1 MTNSK
6 NFAKFIF
13 CALNAFVAIDVNA
26 AESVKTIEQKKQEL
40 LAIENRLDAKM
51 QKIDEKL
58 KLLEIKEANV
68 SIVAPLP
75 PEKITLSQ
83 TLKTDLP
90 ENLSEKKAADDKKYD
105 KSASTVSYGSKGFE
119 FKTDD
124 KKFSMAIQN
133 RLQFRYAN
141 PFDGDPRSLANLE
154 QDQSSFMV
162 RRARTKITGNA
173 YWTWLKYNFQYDWS
187 QPVLRD
193 FNLDIT
199 KFSEASLRLGR
210 GKVIYNDERVTSS
223 GKQQF
228 VNRSI
233 VNDIFTV
240 DRQQGAQLYGR
251 LFPKDWYD
259 FSYALGIFAGQGVGE
274 RNNDDDKMMYSARL
288 QWNFLGNELE
298 FSQSD
303 TEFHEKPAASFAVA
317 GMTNT
322 SRCTAFETANDSC
335 RALPDFKLGVAGQ
348 YEVNQA
354 MEELRFKWRGFSF
367 QHELH
372 FKNVEDLFAAIN
384 TDNTTNL
391 IGGYVQAGYFPHNL
405 IPLVPKQ
412 LEFAMRYAAVDPNI
426 DRDNDRQQEF
436 TGAMNWFFSGH
447 NNKLTFEVSHL
458 TVEDP
463 HKNIEKGEE
472 RARVQWD
479 ISF

>member
-1 MTNSK
+1 MTTYK
-6 NFAKFIF
+6 NFAKLTF
-13 CALNAFVAIDVNA
+13 CALNAFTVIDVNA
-26 AESVKTIEQKKQEL
+26 AESAKSIEQKKQEL

-51 QKIDEKL
+51 HAIEDKL
-58 KLLEIKEANV
+58 KLLELKETNV
-68 SIVAPLP
+68 PVSVAPVIAAIVKK
-75 PEKITLSQ
+75 E
-83 TLKTDLP
+83 LP
-90 ENLSEKKAADDKKYD
+90 ENLPDTAKPEKEKK
-105 KSASTVSYGSKGFE
+105 SSNLPASVSYGSNGFS

-124 KKFSMAIQN
+124 DKFVLNLQN

-141 PFDGDPRSLANLE
+141 PFDSDPRSLANLE

-162 RRARTKITGNA
+162 RRARTKISGHA
-173 YWTWLKYNFQYDWS
+173 YWSWLKYNFQYDWS

-193 FNLDIT
+193 FNLDLT

-259 FSYALGIFAGQGVGE
+259 FSYALGVFAGQGVGE

-288 QWNFLGNELE
+288 QWNFLGEELA

-303 TEFHEKPAASFAVA
+303 TEFHTKPAASFAIG

-322 SRCTAFETANDSC
+322 SRCTAFETDSNSC
-335 RALPDFKLGVAGQ
+335 RVLPGFKLGKAGQ

-354 MEELRFKWRGFSF
+354 MEEFRFKYRGFSF

-372 FKNVEDLFAAIN
+372 LKNVDDLFAVAN
-384 TDNTTNL
+384 ADSTTDL
-391 IGGYVQAGYFPHNL
+391 MGGYVQAGYFPHDL

-426 DRDNDRQQEF
+426 DIDNDRQQEF

>member
-1 MTNSK
+1 MTISK
-6 NFAKFIF
+6 KLFAKFTFFTI
-13 CALNAFVAIDVNA
+13 NVITAINVNA
-26 AESVKTIEQKKQEL
+26 AESLKSIEQKKQEL
-40 LAIENRLDAKM
+40 LMIEQRLDAKM
-51 QKIDEKL
+51 HAIEEKL
-58 KLLEIKEANV
+58 QQLDSKTEKATPPIAKTVLPETLPEIKV
-68 SIVAPLP
+68 
-75 PEKITLSQ
+75 
-83 TLKTDLP
+83 
-90 ENLSEKKAADDKKYD
+90 ENEKKSD
-105 KSASTVSYGSKGFE
+105 KSPASVSYGSKGFE

-124 KKFSMAIQN
+124 NKFSMAIQS

-162 RRARTKITGNA
+162 RRARTRLSGHA
-173 YWTWLKYNFQYDWS
+173 YWSWLKYNFQYDWS

-193 FNLDIT
+193 FNLDVT

-210 GKVIYNDERVTSS
+210 AKVIYNDERVTSS
-223 GKQQF
+223 SKQQF

-259 FSYALGIFAGQGVGE
+259 FSYTLGVFTGQGVGE

-288 QWNFLGNELE
+288 QWNFLGDELA

-303 TEFHEKPAASFAVA
+303 VEFHEKPAASFAVA

-322 SRCTAFETANDSC
+322 SRCTAFETDSNSC
-335 RALPDFKLGVAGQ
+335 RVLPGFKLGTAGQ

-354 MEELRFKWRGFSF
+354 MEEFRFKWRGFSF

-372 FKNVEDLFAAIN
+372 FKNVEDLFIA
-384 TDNTTNL
+384 TNL
-391 IGGYVQAGYFPHNL
+391 DGTTDLMGGYLQAGYFPHDL

-412 LEFAMRYAAVDPNI
+412 LEFAMRYATVDPNI
-426 DRDNDRQQEF
+426 DIDNDRQQEF

-458 TVEDP
+458 TVEDSI
-463 HKNIEKGEE
+463 KNIEKSEE

>member
-1 MTNSK
+1 MSK
-6 NFAKFIF
+6 KILQNLLFIF
-13 CALNAFVAIDVNA
+13 STFTVDHVNA
-26 AESVKTIEQKKQEL
+26 DESVKSIEQKKREL
-40 LAIENRLDAKM
+40 LAIESRLDKKM
-51 QKIDEKL
+51 QAIEAKL
-58 KLLEIKEANV
+58 KEIDIREAREKSIPIATVMTPAVKKE
-68 SIVAPLP
+68 LP
-75 PEKITLSQ
+75 E
-83 TLKTDLP
+83 DLP
-90 ENLSEKKAADDKKYD
+90 ETTAEKEKKPLNLP
-105 KSASTVSYGSKGFE
+105 ASLSYGAKGFE
-119 FKTDD
+119 FKTNDN
-124 KKFSMAIQN
+124 KFALAIQN
-133 RLQFRYAN
+133 RLQLRYAN
-141 PFDGDPRSLANLE
+141 PFDYDPRSLANLE

-162 RRARTKITGNA
+162 RRARTKLTGYL
-173 YWTWLKYNFQYDWS
+173 YWSWLKYYLQYDWS

-193 FNLDIT
+193 MNLDIT
-199 KFSEASLRLGR
+199 QFSQMSLRLGR
-210 GKVIYNDERVTSS
+210 AKVIYNDERVTSS
-223 GKQQF
+223 GNQQF

-259 FSYALGIFAGQGVGE
+259 FSYALGVFSGQGVGE

-288 QWNFLGNELE
+288 QWNFLGDELS

-303 TEFHEKPAASFAVA
+303 IEFHEKPAASFAIAAV
-317 GMTNT
+317 TNT
-322 SRCTAFETANDSC
+322 SRCTAFETDNNSC
-335 RALPDFKLGVAGQ
+335 RVLPGFKLGAPGQ

-372 FKNVEDLFAAIN
+372 FKNIDDRLIAANLKSKTDLM
-384 TDNTTNL
+384 
-391 IGGYVQAGYFPHNL
+391 GGYVQAGYFPHDL

-412 LEFAMRYAAVDPNI
+412 LEFAMRYAAVDPNRDI
-426 DRDNDRQQEF
+426 DNNMQQEL

-447 NNKLTFEVSHL
+447 SNKLSFEVSHL

-463 HKNIEKGEE
+463 TKNIKKDEE

>member
-1 MTNSK
+1 VTNSK
-6 NFAKFIF
+6 KFAKFTF
-13 CALNAFVAIDVNA
+13 CALNAFVAIDANA
-26 AESVKTIEQKKQEL
+26 ADSAKSIEQKKQEL
-40 LAIENRLDAKM
+40 LAIEQRLDAKM
-51 QKIDEKL
+51 HAIDDKL
-58 KLLEIKEANV
+58 KLLDAKEANAQ
-68 SIVAPLP
+68 IVAPLP
-75 PEKITLSQ
+75 IEKPTLSQ

-90 ENLSEKKAADDKKYD
+90 ENLPEKKATDDKKSE
-105 KSASTVSYGSKGFE
+105 KSSISYGSKGFE

-124 KKFSMAIQN
+124 KNFSMAIQN

-141 PFDGDPRSLANLE
+141 PFDSDPRSLANLE

-173 YWTWLKYNFQYDWS
+173 YWTWLKYNFQYDWA
-187 QPVLRD
+187 QPILRD
-193 FNLDIT
+193 FNLDLT

-210 GKVIYNDERVTSS
+210 AKVIYNDERVTSS
-223 GKQQF
+223 SKQQF

-259 FSYALGIFAGQGVGE
+259 FSYALGVFGGQGVGE

-288 QWNFLGNELE
+288 QWNLLGNELE

-303 TEFHEKPAASFAVA
+303 TEFHEKPAASLAVA

-322 SRCTAFETANDSC
+322 SRCTAFETDANSC
-335 RALPDFKLGVAGQ
+335 RALPGFKLGRAGQ
-348 YEVNQA
+348 YAVNQA

-372 FKNVEDLFAAIN
+372 FKNVEDLFAAAN
-384 TDNTTNL
+384 LDNTTDL
-391 IGGYVQAGYFPHNL
+391 MGGYVQAGYFPHDL

-426 DRDNDRQQEF
+426 DIDNDRQQEF

>member
-6 NFAKFIF
+6 KFVKLTF
-13 CALNAFVAIDVNA
+13 CALNAFVVTDVNA
-26 AESVKTIEQKKQEL
+26 AESTKSIEQRKQEL
-40 LAIENRLDAKM
+40 LAIEQRLDAKM
-51 QKIDEKL
+51 HAIEDKL
-58 KLLEIKEANV
+58 KLLEVKEANAP
-68 SIVAPLP
+68 IAPLP
-75 PEKITLSQ
+75 LEKPTLSQ

-90 ENLSEKKAADDKKYD
+90 EKKAENEKKSDKFP
-105 KSASTVSYGSKGFE
+105 ASVSYGSKGFE

-124 KKFSMAIQN
+124 NKFSMAIQN
-133 RLQFRYAN
+133 RLQFRYAS
-141 PFDGDPRSLANLE
+141 PFDSDPRSLANLE

-162 RRARTKITGNA
+162 RRARTKISGHA

-193 FNLDIT
+193 FNLELT

-210 GKVIYNDERVTSS
+210 SKVIYNDERVTSS

-240 DRQQGAQLYGR
+240 DRQQGAQVFGR
-251 LFPKDWYD
+251 LFPKEWYD
-259 FSYALGIFAGQGVGE
+259 FSYAVGVFSGQGVGE

-288 QWNFLGNELE
+288 QWNFLGDELA

-303 TEFHEKPAASFAVA
+303 VEFHEKPAASLAVA

-322 SRCTAFETANDSC
+322 SRCTAFETASDSC
-335 RALPDFKLGVAGQ
+335 RALPSFTLGKAGQ

-354 MEELRFKWRGFSF
+354 MEEFRFKFRGFSF

-372 FKNVEDLFAAIN
+372 LKNVDDRFAAAN
-384 TDNTTNL
+384 ADSTTDL
-391 IGGYVQAGYFPHNL
+391 MGGYVQAGYFPHGL

-426 DRDNDRQQEF
+426 DIDNDRQQEF

>member
-1 MTNSK
+1 MTTSK
-6 NFAKFIF
+6 KSFVKLSF
-13 CALNAFVAIDVNA
+13 CALNAFAAFNVNA
-26 AESVKTIEQKKQEL
+26 AESAKSIEQKKQEL
-40 LAIENRLDAKM
+40 LAIEQRLDAKM
-51 QKIDEKL
+51 HAIEDKL
-58 KLLEIKEANV
+58 KLLEVKEANAPV
-68 SIVAPLP
+68 LAAPAIAPIVKK
-75 PEKITLSQ
+75 E
-83 TLKTDLP
+83 LP
-90 ENLSEKKAADDKKYD
+90 ENLPEIKLEKEKK
-105 KSASTVSYGSKGFE
+105 SSNLPASVSYGSKGFE

-124 KKFSMAIQN
+124 NKFSMAIQN
-133 RLQFRYAN
+133 RLQFRYAS
-141 PFDGDPRSLANLE
+141 PFDSDPRSLANLE

-162 RRARTKITGNA
+162 RRARTKLSGHA
-173 YWTWLKYNFQYDWS
+173 YWSWLKYNFQYDWS

-193 FNLDIT
+193 FNLELT

-210 GKVIYNDERVTSS
+210 AKVIYNDERVTSS

-240 DRQQGAQLYGR
+240 DRQQGAQVFGR
-251 LFPKDWYD
+251 LFPKEWYD
-259 FSYALGIFAGQGVGE
+259 FSYAVGVFSGQGVGE

-288 QWNFLGNELE
+288 QWNFLGDELA

-303 TEFHEKPAASFAVA
+303 IEFHTKPAASFAVA

-322 SRCTAFETANDSC
+322 SRCTAFETDSNSC
-335 RALPDFKLGVAGQ
+335 RALPNFKVGAAGQ

-354 MEELRFKWRGFSF
+354 MEEFRFKWRGFSL

-372 FKNVEDLFAAIN
+372 LKNVDDQFAAAN
-384 TDNTTNL
+384 LDSTTDL
-391 IGGYVQAGYFPHNL
+391 MGGYVQAGYFPHDL

-426 DRDNDRQQEF
+426 NIDNDRQQEF